1 MSKKSGKSKSG
12 LISTNKTV
20 AENRRARFEYFI
32 EEKFECGIMLKGSE
46 VKSLRQGQCSINEA
60 HAFERNGEIF
70 IHNMHIT
77 EYSQAG
83 AHLQHDPAR
92 EKKLLLRGAE
102 IRKLIGSV
110 TRAGYTLIPL
120 RVYFNDKG
128 IAKLELG
135 LAKGKKLH
143 DKRETEKQRDWNKQ
157 KQRLVKE
164 RG

>member
-1 MSKKSGKSKSG
+1 MAKKSGKNKSG

-20 AENRRARFEYFI
+20 AENRRAKFEYFI
-32 EEKFECGIMLKGSE
+32 EEKFECGLMLKGSE
-46 VKSLRQGQCSINEA
+46 VKSLRHGQCSINEA
-60 HAFERNGEIF
+60 HAFERGEEIF
-70 IHNMHIT
+70 IHNMHIP

-83 AHLQHDPAR
+83 PHLQHEPAR
-92 EKKLLLRGAE
+92 EKKLLLRSSE
-102 IRKLIGSV
+102 IKKLIGSV
-110 TRAGYTLIPL
+110 ARAGYTLVPL

-157 KQRLVKE
+157 KSRVMKDYS
-164 RG
+164 